1 MAGGYPCSAADC
13 DWVTRLQVPDDVD
26 NADMY
31 QLLQLQL
38 QELQIH
44 TQAAHGTGTLSANT
58 DDAVELTNVENA
70 EQGDSAT
77 TADHIEPC
85 NSSTSRSKKSKKRTK
100 SRRTDVHSSGELAI
114 MIS

>member
-13 DWVTRLQVPDDVD
+13 DWVTRVQMPDDVD
-26 NADMY
+26 NANMY

-44 TQAAHGTGTLSANT
+44 TQAAHGTGTLSTNT
-58 DDAVELTNVENA
+58 DAVEVTNVENA

-77 TADHIEPC
+77 TAARIDPC

-100 SRRTDVHSSGELAI
+100 SRRTDVHSSGELAT